1 MRSLQGICFFTA
13 LLLSGAALATPVG
26 VKLDQNNAPAPMDAA
41 DELVTPLV
49 HYPNDIVDV
58 IFRASRRPEQIA
70 LAARYLS
77 EPTSVK
83 SEPSFSEDILA
94 LMQYPTLL
102 IELSENL
109 VWLSSLHKA
118 LGQSEERVWAALER
132 QRQEPR
138 PELGTISVA
147 KSANRVVYRA
157 GPNSYVKRS
166 RLSPRTQITTV
177 YHSQPRRG
185 AYWNRS
191 GYQPH
196 YDYWPRTRPL
206 SQWHLHRDARHSWR
220 GDLDWRTQRHFGSRR
235 HHQLG
240 WSHTDDFL
248 YRHQRKLH
256 RQIARDH
263 RQDRRAERRDRA
275 HDRHQERRQD
285 RRGHDNRSNPNE
297 RPKPRRDTPRP
308 YMQHDGPLR

>member
-13 LLLSGAALATPVG
+13 LLLSEAALATPVD
-26 VKLDQNNAPAPMDAA
+26 VKLDQNNAPAPMDTA
-41 DELVTPLV
+41 DELVAPLV
-49 HYPNDIVDV
+49 HYPDDIVDV
-58 IFRASRRPEQIA
+58 IFQASRLPEQIA

-132 QRQEPR
+132 LRQEPR
-138 PELGTISVA
+138 PELGTITVA

-166 RLSPRTQITTV
+166 SLSPRTQTTTI
-177 YHSQPRRG
+177 YHSQPHRG
-185 AYWNRS
+185 AYSNRS
-191 GYQPH
+191 GYRHH
-196 YDYWPRTRPL
+196 YDYWPRTRPV
-206 SQWHLHRDARHSWR
+206 SHWHLHRDARHSWR
-220 GDLDWRTQRHFGSRR
+220 KGLDWRTQRHFGSRR
-235 HHQLG
+235 HHRLG
-240 WSHTDDFL
+240 WSHTNDFL

-263 RQDRRAERRDRA
+263 RQDRRAER
-275 HDRHQERRQD
+275 HQERRQD
-285 RRGHDNRSNPNE
+285 QRGHDNRSNPNE
-297 RPKPRRDTPRP
+297 RPTPRRDKPRP

>member
-13 LLLSGAALATPVG
+13 LLVSGAALATPIDVN
-26 VKLDQNNAPAPMDAA
+26 LDQNNAPAPMDTA
-41 DELVTPLV
+41 DELVAPLV
-49 HYPNDIVDV
+49 HYPDDIVDV
-58 IFRASRRPEQIA
+58 IFQASRLPEQIA

-83 SEPSFSEDILA
+83 SEPSFSEDMLA

-132 QRQEPR
+132 LRQEPR
-138 PELGTISVA
+138 PELGTITVA

-166 RLSPRTQITTV
+166 SLSPRTQTTTI
-177 YHSQPRRG
+177 YHSQPHRD
-185 AYWNRS
+185 AYRNRS
-191 GYQPH
+191 GYPPH
-196 YDYWPRTRPL
+196 YVYWPRKRPL
-206 SQWHLHRDARHSWR
+206 SHWHLHRDARHSWR
-220 GDLDWRTQRHFGSRR
+220 GGLDWRAQRHLGSRR

-240 WSHTDDFL
+240 WSHGDDFL

-263 RQDRRAERRDRA
+263 RQDHRTERRDRA
-275 HDRHQERRQD
+275 RDRHQERRQD
-285 RRGHDNRSNPNE
+285 RRGYDNRSNHNE
-297 RPKPRRDTPRP
+297 RHTPRRDMPQP

>member
-13 LLLSGAALATPVG
+13 LLLSEAALATPVD
-26 VKLDQNNAPAPMDAA
+26 VKLDQNNAPAPMDTA
-41 DELVTPLV
+41 DELVAPLV
-49 HYPNDIVDV
+49 HYPDDIVDV
-58 IFRASRRPEQIA
+58 IFQASRLPEQIA

-132 QRQEPR
+132 QRQGPR
-138 PELGTISVA
+138 PELGTITVA

-166 RLSPRTQITTV
+166 SLSPRTQTTAV
-177 YHSQPRRG
+177 YHSQPHRG
-185 AYWNRS
+185 AYSNRS
-191 GYQPH
+191 GYRHH
-196 YDYWPRTRPL
+196 YDYWPLTRPL
-206 SQWHLHRDARHSWR
+206 SHWHLHRHARHSWR
-220 GDLDWRTQRHFGSRR
+220 GGLDWRTQRHFGSRR

-263 RQDRRAERRDRA
+263 RQDRRAER
-275 HDRHQERRQD
+275 HQERRQD
-285 RRGHDNRSNPNE
+285 QRGHDNRSNPNE
-297 RPKPRRDTPRP
+297 RPIPRREKPRP

>member
-1 MRSLQGICFFTA
+1 
-13 LLLSGAALATPVG
+13 
-26 VKLDQNNAPAPMDAA
+26 
-41 DELVTPLV
+41 
-49 HYPNDIVDV
+49 
-58 IFRASRRPEQIA
+58 
-70 LAARYLS
+70 
-77 EPTSVK
+77 
-83 SEPSFSEDILA
+83 
-94 LMQYPTLL
+94 MQYPTLL

-132 QRQEPR
+132 LRQEPR
-138 PELGTISVA
+138 PELGTITVA

-157 GPNSYVKRS
+157 GPNSYVKNS
-166 RLSPRTQITTV
+166 SLSPRTQTTKV

-185 AYWNRS
+185 AYLNRS
-191 GYQPH
+191 GYQHH

-206 SQWHLHRDARHSWR
+206 SHWHLHRDDRHSWR
-220 GDLDWRTQRHFGSRR
+220 GGLDWRTQRHFGSRR
-235 HHQLG
+235 HHHLG
-240 WSHTDDFL
+240 WSRTDDFL

-275 HDRHQERRQD
+275 RDRHQERRQD
-285 RRGHDNRSNPNE
+285 RSGHDNRSDPNE
-297 RPKPRRDTPRP
+297 RPTPRRDKPRP

>member
-13 LLLSGAALATPVG
+13 LLLSEAALATPVD
-26 VKLDQNNAPAPMDAA
+26 VKLDQNNAPAPMDTA
-41 DELVTPLV
+41 DELVAPLV
-49 HYPNDIVDV
+49 HYPDDIVDV
-58 IFRASRRPEQIA
+58 IFQASRLPEQIA

-132 QRQEPR
+132 QRQGPR
-138 PELGTISVA
+138 PELGKITVA

-157 GPNSYVKRS
+157 GPKSYVKNS
-166 RLSPRTQITTV
+166 SLSPRTQTTKV

-185 AYWNRS
+185 AYWSRS
-191 GYQPH
+191 GYQHH

-206 SQWHLHRDARHSWR
+206 SHWHLHRDARHSWR
-220 GDLDWRTQRHFGSRR
+220 RGLDWRTQRHFGSRR

-240 WSHTDDFL
+240 WSHTNDFL

-263 RQDRRAERRDRA
+263 RQDRRAERR
-275 HDRHQERRQD
+275 QD
-285 RRGHDNRSNPNE
+285 QRGHDDRSNPNE
-297 RPKPRRDTPRP
+297 RPTPRRDKPRP

>member
-13 LLLSGAALATPVG
+13 LLLSEAALATPVD
-26 VKLDQNNAPAPMDAA
+26 VKLDQNYAPAPMDTA
-41 DELVTPLV
+41 DELVAPLV
-49 HYPNDIVDV
+49 HYPDDIVDV
-58 IFRASRRPEQIA
+58 IFQASRLPEQIA
-70 LAARYLS
+70 LATRYLS

-132 QRQEPR
+132 QRRVPR
-138 PELGTISVA
+138 PELGTITVA

-157 GPNSYVKRS
+157 GPNSYVKNS
-166 RLSPRTQITTV
+166 SLSPRTQTTKV
-177 YHSQPRRG
+177 YHSQPPRG

-191 GYQPH
+191 GYQH
-196 YDYWPRTRPL
+196 HNDYWPRTRPL
-206 SQWHLHRDARHSWR
+206 SHWHLHRDDRHSWR
-220 GDLDWRTQRHFGSRR
+220 GGLDWRTQRHFGSRR
-235 HHQLG
+235 HHHLG
-240 WSHTDDFL
+240 WSRTDDFL

-263 RQDRRAERRDRA
+263 RQDRRAER
-275 HDRHQERRQD
+275 HQERRQD
-285 RRGHDNRSNPNE
+285 QRGHDNRSNPNE
-297 RPKPRRDTPRP
+297 RPTPRRDKPRP

>member
-1 MRSLQGICFFTA
+1 MQSLQGICFFTA
-13 LLLSGAALATPVG
+13 LLVSGAALATPVD
-26 VKLDQNNAPAPMDAA
+26 VKLDPSNAPAPIAA
-41 DELVTPLV
+41 MDELVAPLV
-49 HYPNDIVDV
+49 HYPDDVVDV
-58 IFRASRRPEQIA
+58 IFRASQRPEQIA

-83 SEPSFSEDILA
+83 SEPSFSEDLLA

-118 LGQSEERVWAALER
+118 LGQSEERVWAALDR

-138 PELGTISVA
+138 PELGTITVA

-166 RLSPRTQITTV
+166 SFSPRTQITTV
-177 YHSQPRRG
+177 YRSQPRRG
-185 AYWNRS
+185 AYWNRG

-196 YDYWPRTRPL
+196 YDYWPRTTPL
-206 SQWHLHRDARHSWR
+206 SHWQLHRDARHSWR
-220 GDLDWRTQRHFGSRR
+220 GGLDWRTQRHFGPGRR
-235 HHQLG
+235 YQPS
-240 WSHTDDFL
+240 WSHGDDFL

-256 RQIARDH
+256 RQIARDN

-275 HDRHQERRQD
+275 RDQHQERRQD
-285 RRGHDNRSNPNE
+285 RRERNNRNE
-297 RPKPRRDTPRP
+297 RPTPRRDKPRP
-308 YMQHDGPLR
+308 YMRHDRPLR

>member
-13 LLLSGAALATPVG
+13 LLLSEAALATPVD
-26 VKLDQNNAPAPMDAA
+26 VKLDQTNAPAPMDTA
-41 DELVTPLV
+41 DELLAPLV
-49 HYPNDIVDV
+49 HYPDDIVDV
-58 IFRASRRPEQIA
+58 IFQASRLPEQIA

-77 EPTSVK
+77 EPTRVK
-83 SEPSFSEDILA
+83 SEPSFSEGILA

-132 QRQEPR
+132 LRQEPR
-138 PELGTISVA
+138 PELGTITVA

-166 RLSPRTQITTV
+166 SLSPRTQTNTI
-177 YHSQPRRG
+177 YHSQPHRG
-185 AYWNRS
+185 AYSNRS
-191 GYQPH
+191 GYQHH
-196 YDYWPRTRPL
+196 YDYLPRTRLL
-206 SQWHLHRDARHSWR
+206 SHWHLHRDARHSWR
-220 GDLDWRTQRHFGSRR
+220 KGLDWRTQRHFGSRR

-240 WSHTDDFL
+240 WSHTNDFL

-263 RQDRRAERRDRA
+263 RQDRRAER
-275 HDRHQERRQD
+275 HQERRQD
-285 RRGHDNRSNPNE
+285 QRGHDNRSNPNE
-297 RPKPRRDTPRP
+297 RPTPRRDKPRP

>member
-1 MRSLQGICFFTA
+1 MRSLQGIYFFTA
-13 LLLSGAALATPVG
+13 LLLSEAALATPVD
-26 VKLDQNNAPAPMDAA
+26 VKLDQNNAPAPMDTA
-41 DELVTPLV
+41 DELVAPLV
-49 HYPNDIVDV
+49 HYPDDIVDV
-58 IFRASRRPEQIA
+58 IFQASRLPEQIA

-132 QRQEPR
+132 LRQEPR
-138 PELGTISVA
+138 PELGTITVA

-166 RLSPRTQITTV
+166 SLSPRTQTTTI
-177 YHSQPRRG
+177 YHSQPHRG
-185 AYWNRS
+185 AYSNRS
-191 GYQPH
+191 GYRHH
-196 YDYWPRTRPL
+196 YDYWPRTRPV
-206 SQWHLHRDARHSWR
+206 SHWHLHRDARHSWR
-220 GDLDWRTQRHFGSRR
+220 KGLDWRTQRHFGSRR

-263 RQDRRAERRDRA
+263 RQDRRAER
-275 HDRHQERRQD
+275 HQERRQD
-285 RRGHDNRSNPNE
+285 QRGHDNRSNPNE
-297 RPKPRRDTPRP
+297 RPTPRRDKPRP